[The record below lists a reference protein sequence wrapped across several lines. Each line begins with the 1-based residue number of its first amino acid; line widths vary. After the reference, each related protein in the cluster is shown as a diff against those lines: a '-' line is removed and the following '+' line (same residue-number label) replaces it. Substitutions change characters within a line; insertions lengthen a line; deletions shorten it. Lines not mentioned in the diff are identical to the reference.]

1 MSLSRGKANPRALAN
16 AAWLKGLSALM
27 ASRTAPRALISWTA
41 SPRPLSSGVQMLP
54 QSKQ

>member
-1 MSLSRGKANPRALAN
+1 VRPRALAK
-16 AAWLKGLSALM
+16 AAWLNGLSALI
-27 ASRTAPRALISWTA
+27 ASSTAPRLRISCAA